1 MSSTPKKRTKVKRN
15 PNSDVG
21 SGSGSGVDSSVSSS
35 SLLLKS
41 IKEPPRDFFP
51 SKDDLAALI
60 TVLIIA
66 CFVFVSCNFFVSRLS
81 SRHPIPF
88 CDTDA
93 DSSDFIS
100 DVCEPCPRH
109 GECRDGKLECLHGY
123 RKHGR
128 LCIEDGVINEAV
140 NKLSEWLESH
150 LCEANAKFLC
160 DGIGIVWV
168 KENDIWDDLDGKE
181 LVESIGSD
189 NTTLMYAKSK
199 ALETIGGLLQT
210 RQNSLGI
217 KELKCPDLLAE
228 SYKPFTCR
236 IRHWVL
242 QHAFVVLPVF
252 LLLVGCTW
260 LLWKLY
266 RRQYLTNRAEDLY
279 NQVCEILEENA
290 LTSTRNSGQC
300 ESWVVAS
307 RLRDHLLLPRER
319 RNPLLWKKV
328 EELVQEDSRIDR
340 YPRLVKGDGKEVWE
354 WQVEGSLSS
363 SMKKKLA
370 SKSNSASKSNFWKAI
385 GVNPD
390 PMYHKIENNPKAVV
404 L

>member
-1 MSSTPKKRTKVKRN
+1 MSSTPKKRTKFKRN

-21 SGSGSGVDSSVSSS
+21 SGGDSSAPSSTV
-35 SLLLKS
+35 LLKS

-51 SKDDLAALI
+51 SKDDLAALL
-60 TVLIIA
+60 TVLFIA
-66 CFVFVSCNFFVSRLS
+66 CLVFVSCNFFVSRLS
-81 SRHPIPF
+81 SRHPRPF

-93 DSSDFIS
+93 DSLDLLS

-140 NKLSEWLESH
+140 NKLVEWLESH

-168 KENDIWDDLDGKE
+168 KEGNIWDDLDGKE
-181 LVESIGSD
+181 LMESIGSD
-189 NTTLMYAKSK
+189 NTTLIYAKSK
-199 ALETIGGLLQT
+199 VLETIGGLFHT

-252 LLLVGCTW
+252 LLVF
-260 LLWKLY
+260 Y
-266 RRQYLTNRAEDLY
+266 
-279 NQVCEILEENA
+279 
-290 LTSTRNSGQC
+290 STR
-300 ESWVVAS
+300 
-307 RLRDHLLLPRER
+307 
-319 RNPLLWKKV
+319 
-328 EELVQEDSRIDR
+328 EL
-340 YPRLVKGDGKEVWE
+340 
-354 WQVEGSLSS
+354 
-363 SMKKKLA
+363 
-370 SKSNSASKSNFWKAI
+370 
-385 GVNPD
+385 
-390 PMYHKIENNPKAVV
+390 
-404 L
+404 

>member
-15 PNSDVG
+15 TNSDVG
-21 SGSGSGVDSSVSSS
+21 SRGDSSVSSS
-35 SLLLKS
+35 TMLLKS

-60 TVLIIA
+60 TVLFIA
-66 CFVFVSCNFFVSRLS
+66 CLIFVSCDFFVSRLA
-81 SRHPIPF
+81 SRQPRPF

-93 DSSDFIS
+93 DSLDLLS

-109 GECRDGKLECLHGY
+109 GECRDGKLKCLHGY

-168 KENDIWDDLDGKE
+168 KEDDIWDDLDGKE

-189 NTTLMYAKSK
+189 NTTLTYAKSK
-199 ALETIGGLLQT
+199 ALETIGGLFQT

-242 QHAFVVLPVF
+242 QHAFAVLPVF

-266 RRQYLTNRAEDLY
+266 RRQYITNRAEDLY

-290 LTSTRNSGQC
+290 LMSTRNSGQC

-319 RNPLLWKKV
+319 KNPLLWRKV

-363 SMKKKLA
+363 SKEKRLA
-370 SKSNSASKSNFWKAI
+370 TKSNSGKAMGVSTDQMHSK
-385 GVNPD
+385 
-390 PMYHKIENNPKAVV
+390 MENEPKPLV